1 MKCSLFERI
10 RFPRSKMEKIKN
22 HKTNFNL
29 PPEKALKNLKS
40 LEINKN
46 VPKSKKNPK
55 KQGLL
60 KEFIQSTQNNKELT
74 TS

>member
-1 MKCSLFERI
+1 ML
-10 RFPRSKMEKIKN
+10 KIEN
-22 HKTNFNL
+22 HETDFNL
-29 PPEKALKNLKS
+29 PPKKGFLRSSFKMQGSKTLKS

-55 KQGLL
+55 KQALQ